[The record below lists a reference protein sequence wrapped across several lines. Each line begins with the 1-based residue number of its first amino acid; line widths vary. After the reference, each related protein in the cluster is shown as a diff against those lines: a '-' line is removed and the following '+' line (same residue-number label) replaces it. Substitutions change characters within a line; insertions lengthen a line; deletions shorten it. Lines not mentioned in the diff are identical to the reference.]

1 MYIYTEFNYE
11 KNLMPG
17 VGVQDCKTSTLE
29 LKQDYFQFK
38 TSADYIARTYLQQ
51 EGERKNNS
59 FNYEKWG
66 ELNLLAVIM

>member
-1 MYIYTEFNYE
+1 
-11 KNLMPG
+11 MPG
-17 VGVQDCKTSTLE
+17 VGVHDCKTSTLE

-59 FNYEKWG
+59 FNYEK
-66 ELNLLAVIM
+66 